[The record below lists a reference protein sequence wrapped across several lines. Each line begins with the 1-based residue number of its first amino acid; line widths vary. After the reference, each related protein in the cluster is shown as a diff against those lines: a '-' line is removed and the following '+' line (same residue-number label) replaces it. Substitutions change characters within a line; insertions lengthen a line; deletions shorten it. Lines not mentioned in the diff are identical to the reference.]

1 MPLVVSQDVEEY
13 ADLFDKLIKM
23 VLINLRIFKT
33 TGNPLNKINQL
44 ILRLVLDL

>member
-33 TGNPLNKINQL
+33 TEKKKI
-44 ILRLVLDL
+44 IKKEIKTKTYK